1 MVISIKMQ
9 QCKASKSF
17 LLTLSFPLISS
28 LPQNWLV
35 FNKFLRKK
43 LSQGDITNCN
53 RYSVAF
59 LNRPDAIP
67 KCKTFALIL
76 MPNGLSSFKLK
87 THITLDKL
95 VIYVWVGMGA
105 NYRVL
110 FGIDHQLTLDI
121 TFPLNHHS
129 DDIMDA
135 VASTGKDELQL
146 KRRS

>member
-1 MVISIKMQ
+1 
-9 QCKASKSF
+9 
-17 LLTLSFPLISS
+17 
-28 LPQNWLV
+28 
-35 FNKFLRKK
+35 
-43 LSQGDITNCN
+43 
-53 RYSVAF
+53 
-59 LNRPDAIP
+59 
-67 KCKTFALIL
+67 

-95 VIYVWVGMGA
+95 VIYLWVGMGA

-135 VASTGKDELQL
+135 VASTEKDELQL
-146 KRRS
+146 KRSKVPNFLLQFHNNDDRKLWKSRCVLEL